1 MGAKKKG
8 GAKKSG
14 GSGESG
20 GSTVALLGGGNVTF
34 LTSVGAFFER
44 LGREV
49 DDEAAPDYFKWQ
61 VRWNG
66 GWLVHVYCICVVR
79 LSHVWVDAGRKRV
92 CTRVSIGLYF
102 APLPPCTSTI

>member
-1 MGAKKKG
+1 MAGVTERMLRDVQAYVGAKKKG

-66 GWLVHVYCICVVR
+66 GWLVHVYCMCGSAWSCV
-79 LSHVWVDAGRKRV
+79 GRCR
-92 CTRVSIGLYF
+92 S
-102 APLPPCTSTI
+102 